1 VLVEAVLRSWSFEH
15 EAPWQRQQYDQLTSP
30 EALTLAV
37 LPFTFVHEKIK
48 GSVRT
53 RLGAL
58 AGSVRRRRRL
68 RGFGRPADLSGSSM
82 VCPGLAATALLQ
94 LAMDHLSRCVGPP

>member
-1 VLVEAVLRSWSFEH
+1 MINQFTEELGGMHDDAPAEIRDAVREWYEQVLVEAVLRSWSFEH
-15 EAPWQRQQYDQLTSP
+15 EAPWQRQEYDQLTSP

-58 AGSVRRRRRL
+58 AGSVS
-68 RGFGRPADLSGSSM
+68 A
-82 VCPGLAATALLQ
+82 
-94 LAMDHLSRCVGPP
+94 